1 MPPEARKGRLAVSAS
16 LPVFP
21 WDTLAE
27 AKTLAGT
34 HPDGIVDLSVGTP
47 VDPVAPLIQEALA
60 AAAAAPGYPTTAG
73 TAQLRESMVAA
84 LGRRFRI
91 TGLTEAAVLPV
102 IGTKELI
109 AWLPTLLGLGPTDV
123 VAVPELAYPTY
134 DVGVRL
140 AGAKVLPAD
149 SLTQLGPQSPALIY
163 LNSPSNPTGRVL
175 GADHLRK
182 VVGWARD
189 RGVLVASD
197 ECYLGL
203 GWDAQPLSVLH
214 PSVCDGDHTGLLA
227 VHSLSKSSSLAGYRA
242 GFVAGDRDVVAE
254 LLAVRKHAGMM
265 VPTAVQAAM
274 TAALNDDTHERE
286 QRDRYARRRAALL
299 PALRAAGLTVDHSEA
314 GLYLW
319 ATRGEP
325 CRDSVTWFAKRGILV
340 APGDFY
346 GPGGAQHV
354 RVALTAT
361 DERIGAAVDRL
372 TQLAP

>member
-1 MPPEARKGRLAVSAS
+1 VLRELRTGRPPVSAS
-16 LPVFP
+16 LPEFP

-27 AKTLAGT
+27 AKALAGS
-34 HPDGIVDLSVGTP
+34 HQGGIVDLSVGTP
-47 VDPVAPLIQEALA
+47 VDPVAPLIQQALTA
-60 AAAAAPGYPTTAG
+60 AASAPGYPATAG
-73 TAQLRESMVAA
+73 TPQLRESAVAA
-84 LGRRFRI
+84 LDRRYGI
-91 TGLTEAAVLPV
+91 TGLAESAVLPV

-109 AWLPTLLGLGPTDV
+109 AWLPTLLGLGPADV

-134 DVGVRL
+134 DVGARL
-140 AGAKVLPAD
+140 ARAQVLRAD
-149 SLTQLGPQSPALIY
+149 SLTQLGPQSPALVY

-182 VVGWARD
+182 VVGWARE

-227 VHSLSKSSSLAGYRA
+227 IHSLSKTSSLAGYRA
-242 GFVAGDRDVVAE
+242 GFVAGDPGLVAE

-265 VPTAVQAAM
+265 VPTPVQAAM
-274 TAALNDDTHERE
+274 VAALDDDAHERE
-286 QRDRYARRRAALL
+286 QRERYARRRAALA
-299 PALRAAGLTVDHSEA
+299 PALRSAGFVIDHSDA

-325 CRDSVTWFAKRGILV
+325 CGDSVAWLAARGILV

-361 DERIGAAVDRL
+361 DERIEAAVDRL
-372 TQLAP
+372 G

>member
-1 MPPEARKGRLAVSAS
+1 MGRPAVSAS
-16 LPVFP
+16 LPEFP
-21 WDTLAE
+21 WDTLAD
-27 AKTLAGT
+27 AKALAGG

-60 AAAAAPGYPTTAG
+60 AASSAPGYPATAG
-73 TAQLRESMVAA
+73 TARLRESAVAA
-84 LGRRFRI
+84 LDRRFGI

-109 AWLPTLLGLGPTDV
+109 AWLPTLLGLGPADV
-123 VAVPELAYPTY
+123 VVVPELAYPTY
-134 DVGVRL
+134 DVGARL
-140 AGAKVLPAD
+140 AGAQLLRAD
-149 SLTQLGPQSPALIY
+149 SLTQLGPRSPALVY

-182 VVGWARD
+182 VVGWSRQRGRD
-189 RGVLVASD
+189 KGTVVASD

-203 GWDAQPLSVLH
+203 GWDAEPLSVLH

-242 GFVAGDRDVVAE
+242 GFVAGDPHLIAE

-265 VPTAVQAAM
+265 VPTPVQAAM
-274 TAALNDDTHERE
+274 VAALDDDDHEKLQRE
-286 QRDRYARRRAALL
+286 RYARRRESLM
-299 PALRAAGLTVDHSEA
+299 PALRSAGFAIDYSEG

-325 CRDSVTWFAKRGILV
+325 CRDSVTWLAARGILV

-361 DERIGAAVDRL
+361 DERIAAAVQRL
-372 TQLAP
+372 TAPVAP